1 MEVEDYYSYYAR
13 IIPCLSALYCFA
25 YLGKLFF
32 QPNCIGMEA
41 SLTYI
46 TSARG
51 NIGNAHLTT
60 FDKDLHLSEFEYH
73 TSLTMFYLGYLIFQ
87 LPFSL
92 LMKW

>member
-1 MEVEDYYSYYAR
+1 
-13 IIPCLSALYCFA
+13 
-25 YLGKLFF
+25 
-32 QPNCIGMEA
+32 MEA
-41 SLTYI
+41 SLTCI
-46 TSARG
+46 NAARG